1 MSWTERRVS
10 LKEALL
16 YRKLDDGKVSCIL
29 CSHRCE
35 IEEGRRG
42 ICRVRENRGGTL
54 FTHSYGELIARNV
67 DPIEKKPLY
76 HFLPGTASYSIAAAG
91 CNFQCDFCQNWQISQ
106 VSEAEKLGVR
116 SRKTAPEEVV
126 REALRSGSRSIS
138 YTYTEPTVFFEFAYD
153 VARQAKEKGLANVFV
168 TNGYMTG
175 EMLDLTAP
183 FLDAA
188 NVDLKS
194 FRDDFYRRVC
204 KGKLD
209 PVLRSIEK
217 MKQLGVWV
225 EVTTLIVP
233 GLNDAAEETEG
244 IARFIAGVNREIPWH
259 ISRFHPQY
267 RMDHLDATPLRTME
281 RAYEIGKKAGLEYV
295 YLGNVMGKANHTY
308 CPKCGTM
315 LIKRSGF
322 SITENTIRDGK
333 CSGCG
338 NTIPGVGMA

>member
-1 MSWTERRVS
+1 VS

-16 YRKLDDGKVSCIL
+16 YKKLENGKVSCFL
-29 CSHRCE
+29 CSHRCRITE
-35 IEEGRRG
+35 DGYG

-54 FTHSYGELIARNV
+54 FTHSYGELIAQNV

-76 HFLPGTASYSIAAAG
+76 HFLPGTVSYSIATLG

-106 VSEAEKLGVR
+106 VSEAETLGVR
-116 SRKTAPEEVV
+116 SRKAAPEDVV
-126 REALRSGSRSIS
+126 RQALLSGSRSIS
-138 YTYTEPTVFFEFAYD
+138 YTYTEPTVFFEYAYD
-153 VARQAKEKGLANVFV
+153 IAKPAKEKGLSNVFV

-175 EMLDLTAP
+175 EMLDMMAP

-194 FRDDFYRRVC
+194 FSNDFYRRIC

-217 MKQLGVWV
+217 MKQLGIWV
-225 EVTTLIVP
+225 EVTTLLVP
-233 GLNDAAEETEG
+233 GLNDAEEEMEG
-244 IARFIAGVNREIPWH
+244 IARFIAGLDRKIPWH

-267 RMDHLDATPLRTME
+267 KMDHLGGTPMRTMD
-281 RAYEIGKKAGLEYV
+281 RAWEIGKKAGLEYV
-295 YLGNVMGKANHTY
+295 YLGNVMDKGNHTY
-308 CPKCGTM
+308 CPRCGTL

-322 SITENTIRDGK
+322 SITKNSIKDGK
-333 CSGCG
+333 CPQCE
-338 NTIPGVGMA
+338 NAIPGVGM